1 MHPQTSEEAQRKVE
15 FVTTETACDRR
26 KLTVCLTLTY
36 ATRMLTRS
44 ALIYLS
50 RQEGLKDF
58 AARFKLFKKLT
69 TRFVAGETIDEATAF
84 IREMNTDGCSASFD
98 HLNESVANPAEAEQ
112 EVAEY
117 LQILNRIDETGIN
130 SNVSIKLTQFGL
142 ELDPELAYKNA
153 RAVVADA
160 ARRGNFVRVDM
171 EGSNVTQVTLDIF
184 KRLRAEFELNDV
196 GIVLQSYLR
205 RTYADAQ
212 ELIKLPAR
220 IRICKGA
227 YNEPPE
233 VSFPD
238 KNDVDESYVRV
249 MRLLLSSGIYHGI
262 ATHDPRMIEATIDF
276 SKKEGIPKEAF
287 EFQMLYGVRRDLQR
301 QLAKDGYNMR
311 IYVPYGKHWYPY
323 FMRRLAER
331 PANIWFV
338 FKNLLKG

>member
-1 MHPQTSEEAQRKVE
+1 
-15 FVTTETACDRR
+15 
-26 KLTVCLTLTY
+26 
-36 ATRMLTRS
+36 MLTRS

-50 RQEGLKDF
+50 RHEGLKDF
-58 AARFKLFKKLT
+58 AARFQLFKKLT
-69 TRFVAGETIDEATAF
+69 TRFVAGETIDEAVAF
-84 IREMNTDGCSASFD
+84 IRELNADGCSASFD

-117 LQILNRIDETGIN
+117 LQVLSSIDETGIN
-130 SNVSIKLTQFGL
+130 SNASIKLTQFGL

-153 RAVVADA
+153 RAVVAEG
-160 ARRGNFVRVDM
+160 ARRGTFVRVDM
-171 EGSNVTQVTLDIF
+171 EASSVTQVTIDIF

-212 ELIKLPAR
+212 ELVKLPAR

-233 VSFPD
+233 VAFPD
-238 KNDVDESYVRV
+238 KKDVDENYVRV
-249 MRLLLSSGIYHGI
+249 MQLLLSSGIYHGI
-262 ATHDPRMIEATIDF
+262 ATHDPKMIEATVEF

-311 IYVPYGKHWYPY
+311 VYVPYGKHWYPY

-338 FKNLLKG
+338 FKNLFKG

>member
-1 MHPQTSEEAQRKVE
+1 MV
-15 FVTTETACDRR
+15 
-26 KLTVCLTLTY
+26 
-36 ATRMLTRS
+36 TRS

-58 AARFKLFKKLT
+58 AARFRPFKKLT
-69 TRFVAGETIDEATAF
+69 TRFVAGETIDEAVAA
-84 IREMNTDGCSASFD
+84 IRELNAEGCSASFD
-98 HLNESVANPAEAEQ
+98 HLNESVANASEAEAE
-112 EVAEY
+112 VKEY
-117 LQILNRIDETGIN
+117 LRVLSRIDDTGVN

-153 RAVVADA
+153 RAVVEDA

-171 EGSNVTQVTLDIF
+171 ESSAVTQVTIDIF
-184 KRLRAEFELNDV
+184 KRLRAEFGLNDV

-205 RTYADAQ
+205 RTYDDAQ
-212 ELIKLPAR
+212 QLVKLPAR

-233 VSFPD
+233 VAFPD
-238 KNDVDESYVRV
+238 KKDTDANYIRV
-249 MRLLLSSGIYHGI
+249 MQLLLSSGIYHGI
-262 ATHDPRMIEATIDF
+262 ATHDPKMIEATIAF
-276 SKKEGIPKEAF
+276 AQREGIGKDAF

-311 IYVPYGKHWYPY
+311 VYVPYGKHWYPY

-338 FKNLLKG
+338 LKNLFKG